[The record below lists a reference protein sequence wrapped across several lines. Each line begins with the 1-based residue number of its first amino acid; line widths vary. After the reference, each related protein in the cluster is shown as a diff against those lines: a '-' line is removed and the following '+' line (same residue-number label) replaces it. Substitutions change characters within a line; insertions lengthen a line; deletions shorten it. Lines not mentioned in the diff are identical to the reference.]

1 MEELIIFGAS
11 GYGQKAVSY
20 LEKKYHVLC
29 WLDNDRTKWGKEYK
43 GYIVRN
49 PESAAGFQGKVMV
62 TSVYKSEIEEQ
73 LISLGIHSTQIYS
86 ISMKQ
91 TEGSWEYE
99 EYPLNEHFLV
109 PESRSLQEY
118 DVLNNPEDY
127 GKKKIMLFCS
137 FYSTYTKQ
145 LIENMAKCYKSL
157 EFSLIT
163 SASECKDKIVSEA
176 LRHIY
181 VFHNKPQ
188 LKNILE
194 KIPVYSVMQLLW
206 IEPDWCYFY
215 QLIRKKCQYLNLNVG
230 GSDFYRASRGEREYK
245 RKLIQVADAITAET
259 PQTVKDFL
267 DYYGLDAQEKMG
279 LLPFGIQVLAY
290 IDELRGIDQQSIR
303 KKFGLPG
310 DKIIVTCGHNKI
322 DHHQHLAI
330 INAIQKLPIWIKEQ
344 MVCVFPMTY
353 PNGLDE
359 YVGEIRKAAEESG
372 VDYLILEKHME
383 FREMA
388 MYALVSDIMI
398 HVQRTDQL
406 SSTMLE
412 EMYAGSVVIAGSW
425 LPYQHLREKGI
436 YFLEVNTVSDVTLL
450 LEDVVEHLDE
460 YKDKCAP
467 NSTLVY
473 ANSSWNI
480 LSEKWHAL
488 WDR

>member
-11 GYGQKAVSY
+11 GYGEKAVSY

-29 WLDNDRTKWGKEYK
+29 WLDNDHTKWGKEYK

-49 PESAAGFQGKVMV
+49 PKVVSGFQGKVMV

-73 LISLGIHSTQIYS
+73 LISLGIHFRQIYS
-86 ISMKQ
+86 IGIKQ
-91 TEGSWEYE
+91 TEGGWGYE

-109 PESRSLQEY
+109 PENKSLQEY
-118 DVLNNPEDY
+118 DVLNNTEEA
-127 GKKKIMLFCS
+127 GKKKIMLFCT

-145 LIENMAKCYKSL
+145 LIENMAKCYINL
-157 EFSLIT
+157 EFSLLT
-163 SASECKDKIVSEA
+163 SASEYQDKIVSEA
-176 LRHIY
+176 LKHIY
-181 VFHNKPQ
+181 VFHNKSQ

-194 KIPVYSVMQLLW
+194 KIPVYFVMQLLW
-206 IEPDWCYFY
+206 IEPEWCYFY
-215 QLIRKKCQYLNLNVG
+215 QLIRKKCQHLNLNVG
-230 GSDFYRASRGEREYK
+230 GSDFYRTNRGEREYK
-245 RKLIQVADAITAET
+245 RKLIQAADAITAET
-259 PQTVKDFL
+259 PQTVKDFI

-279 LLPFGIQVLAY
+279 LLPFGIQVLSY

-310 DKIIVTCGHNKI
+310 DKIVVTCGHNKI
-322 DHHQHLAI
+322 EHHQHLAI
-330 INAIQKLPIWIKEQ
+330 INAVQELPAWIKGQ
-344 MVCVFPMTY
+344 IICVFPMTY

-359 YVGEIRKAAEESG
+359 YVGKVRKAAEEAG

-450 LEDVVEHLDE
+450 LEDVVGHLDE
-460 YKDKCAP
+460 YRDKCAQ

-473 ANSSWNI
+473 ANSSWDV
-480 LSEKWHAL
+480 LAEKWYAL